1 MADEVSIEELRANLD
16 AIMRRVYGGEEIAV
30 VSDGR
35 VVAEL
40 KPPPPQTWV
49 PKERYL
55 PLVEN
60 RPVDPE
66 LFKLLAELEPEG
78 TDDQGERLKR
88 FYGEDL

>member
-16 AIMRRVYGGEEIAV
+16 AILRRVDGGEQIAV
-30 VSDGR
+30 TIDGR

-40 KPPPPQTWV
+40 APPPPQTWV

-55 PLVEN
+55 PMLER

-66 LFKLLAELEPEG
+66 FFAMLREVQGEDGDE
-78 TDDQGERLKR
+78 QGERLKR
-88 FYGEDL
+88 FYGDR